1 MLLSSTLSPQSNAIF
16 AVLVKVNPN
25 LIFEVFEKISRNYI
39 DCVMLAF
46 QTSAVEN
53 KGTAVDVGASPPRD
67 NAQFQVGSSPIGSAV
82 PSTLPAVDTDAVT
95 KLH

>member
-1 MLLSSTLSPQSNAIF
+1 MHVAFFNSITSHAIF

-39 DCVMLAF
+39 DCMMLAF

-67 NAQFQVGSSPIGSAV
+67 NAQCQVGSSPR
-82 PSTLPAVDTDAVT
+82 
-95 KLH
+95 

>member
-1 MLLSSTLSPQSNAIF
+1 MLT
-16 AVLVKVNPN
+16 
-25 LIFEVFEKISRNYI
+25 
-39 DCVMLAF
+39 F
-46 QTSAVEN
+46 QTNAVEN
-53 KGTAVDVGASPPRD
+53 KGTVVDVDASPSRD

>member
-25 LIFEVFEKISRNYI
+25 LTFEVFEKISRNYI

-53 KGTAVDVGASPPRD
+53 KGTVVDVGASPPRD
-67 NAQFQVGSSPIGSAV
+67 NAQCQVGSSPIDSACQV
-82 PSTLPAVDTDAVT
+82 HLQLTVISRCYKT
-95 KLH
+95 